1 MWFKI
6 SILAL
11 VMFLLGAACGT
22 LIVQKVEAATFVQ
35 QEVSTFEEEIFCEKE
50 KEEKIATFAPQSFCD
65 EYDHS
70 LTFEQ
75 NLLNCDRRKATFL
88 DI

>member
-1 MWFKI
+1 
-6 SILAL
+6 
-11 VMFLLGAACGT
+11 MFLLGAACGT

-35 QEVSTFEEEIFCEKE
+35 NELPVFEEEIFCEKE
-50 KEEKIATFAPQSFCD
+50 KEEKIATFSPQSFCD
-65 EYDHS
+65 EYDVT

-75 NLLNCDRRKATFL
+75 NLKNCDRHKATFL

>member
-6 SILAL
+6 TILAL
-11 VMFLLGAACGT
+11 IMFLLGAACGT

-35 QEVSTFEEEIFCEKE
+35 NELPVFEEEIFCEKE
-50 KEEKIATFAPQSFCD
+50 KEEKIATFSPQSFCD
-65 EYDHS
+65 EYDVT

-75 NLLNCDRRKATFL
+75 NLKNCDRHKATFL

>member
-6 SILAL
+6 TILAL
-11 VMFLLGAACGT
+11 IMFLLGAACGT
-22 LIVQKVEAATFVQ
+22 LIIQKVEAATFVQ
-35 QEVSTFEEEIFCEKE
+35 NELPVFEEEIFCEKE
-50 KEEKIATFAPQSFCD
+50 KEEKIATFSPQSFCD
-65 EYDHS
+65 EYDVT

-75 NLLNCDRRKATFL
+75 NLKNCDRHKATFL

>member
-6 SILAL
+6 FILAL
-11 VMFLLGAACGT
+11 AMFLLGAACGT
-22 LIVQKVEAATFVQ
+22 LIVQKVEAAPIVQ
-35 QEVSTFEEEIFCEKE
+35 AEIPCSDNKIFFK
-50 KEEKIATFAPQSFCD
+50 KEKIATFAPQSSCD